1 MPGGECRADV
11 SVRIPGRYREAEA
24 SVAVSAVMA
33 TDEWTAAKVRE
44 LHEALV
50 SIHEPVERDGEHG
63 ADAAP
68 GDGVRQLLTTILSQ
82 NVADENTSRAAAALF
97 DTYEEFAA
105 IESAPTDELAGVIE
119 VAGLPQTKAERLQR
133 ALAAVREETGGVYS
147 LTFLDAM
154 DPDEAKAWLTE
165 IKGVGPKTASV
176 VLSFHFG
183 KPTMAVDTHV
193 ERVSKR
199 FGLVPG
205 SASNARAHDV
215 LDDLV
220 PDELTYPLHVLL
232 IRHGRAYCTARS
244 PDCDNAVC
252 EVYCDCEG
260 C

>member
-1 MPGGECRADV
+1 MTTE
-11 SVRIPGRYREAEA
+11 
-24 SVAVSAVMA
+24 
-33 TDEWTAAKVRE
+33 TWTPARVRE

-50 SIHEPVERDGEHG
+50 SLHGPAERDGEHG
-63 ADAAP
+63 TDAAP

-82 NVADENTSRAAAALF
+82 NVADENTAEASEALF
-97 DTYEEFAA
+97 DTYDEFAA
-105 IESAPTDELAGVIE
+105 IEAAPTDELAEVIR
-119 VAGLPQTKAERLQR
+119 VAGLPQTKAERIQR
-133 ALAAVREETGGVYS
+133 ALAAVREETGGAYS
-147 LTFLDAM
+147 LAFLDAM
-154 DPDEAKAWLTE
+154 PAGEAKTWLTE

-176 VLSFHFG
+176 VLNFHFG

-199 FGLVPG
+199 FGLVPE
-205 SASNARAHDV
+205 SASNARAHDE

-232 IRHGRAYCTARS
+232 IRHGRAYCSARS

-252 EVYCDCEG
+252 EVYCDCER